1 MNRAMHASPS
11 LRHGLLLLGMLLVAA
26 SAAARQAPEPVKLAI
41 EDFLRIQ
48 TKGLPGQVSFSVGQ
62 IDPQNGLT
70 PCPAFEVSLPAGARA
85 WGSTNVKV
93 HCQSENSWDIFVPVK
108 IRVIGDYLV
117 TARALSQGQVI
128 VEADLANNRGDLTNL
143 PSGTLTEASQ
153 AVGKSLAQSMASGQ
167 PIRND
172 ILRQPMVVQQGQG
185 VKVLSKG
192 PGFQVTGGEGR
203 ALNNA
208 MEGQVVQVRMASGH
222 VVSGIARAGGVV
234 EVTY

>member
-1 MNRAMHASPS
+1 MNSLTS
-11 LRHGLLLLGMLLVAA
+11 LRCGLILLGTLLTAWTVF
-26 SAAARQAPEPVKLAI
+26 ARQPPEPVKQAS
-41 EDFLRIQ
+41 EEFLRIQ

-70 PCPAFEVSLPAGARA
+70 PCTAFEVSLPAGARA

-117 TARALSQGQVI
+117 TARSLNQGQVI
-128 VEADLANNRGDLTNL
+128 AESDLARNRGDLANL
-143 PSGTLTEASQ
+143 PTGTLTEPSQ
-153 AVGKSLAQSMASGQ
+153 ALGKSLAQSVASGQ
-167 PIRND
+167 PLRSD
-172 ILRQPMVVQQGQG
+172 ILRQPLVVQQGQG
-185 VKVLSKG
+185 VKVLSQG

-208 MEGQVVQVRMASGH
+208 MDGQVVQVRMASGH
-222 VVSGIARAGGVV
+222 VVSGIARPGGVV

>member
-1 MNRAMHASPS
+1 MNSLTS
-11 LRHGLLLLGMLLVAA
+11 LRCGLILLGTLLTAWTVF
-26 SAAARQAPEPVKLAI
+26 ARQPPEPVKQAI
-41 EDFLRIQ
+41 EEFLRIQ

-70 PCPAFEVSLPAGARA
+70 PCTAFEVSLPAGARA

-117 TARALSQGQVI
+117 TARSLNQGQVI
-128 VEADLANNRGDLTNL
+128 AESDLARNRGDLANL
-143 PSGTLTEASQ
+143 PTGTLTEPSQ
-153 AVGKSLAQSMASGQ
+153 ALGKSLAQSVASGQ
-167 PIRND
+167 PLRSD
-172 ILRQPMVVQQGQG
+172 ILRQPLVVQQGQG
-185 VKVLSKG
+185 VKVLSQG

-208 MEGQVVQVRMASGH
+208 MDGQVVQVRMASGH
-222 VVSGIARAGGVV
+222 VVSGIARPGGVV

>member
-1 MNRAMHASPS
+1 MHAISP
-11 LRHGLLLLGMLLVAA
+11 LPRILLTLALLFLAGPLL
-26 SAAARQAPEPVKLAI
+26 ARQAPEPVKQAI
-41 EDFLRIQ
+41 EDFLRVQ

-62 IDPQNGLT
+62 VDPQNGLA

-85 WGSTNVKV
+85 WGNTNVKV
-93 HCQSENSWDIFVPVK
+93 HCQGENSWDIFVPVK
-108 IRVIGDYLV
+108 VRIIGDYLV
-117 TARALSQGQVI
+117 TARSLSRGQVI
-128 VEADLANNRGDLTNL
+128 VEADLAKNRGDLANL
-143 PSGTLTEASQ
+143 PSGILTEPSQ
-153 AVGKSLAQSMASGQ
+153 ALGKSLAQSVASGQ
-167 PIRND
+167 PLRGD

-222 VVSGIARAGGVV
+222 VVSGIARPGGVV